1 MQRITIEIPDDVF
14 DAFNKSAKQMGE
26 KFAETMGDFVSSNPY
41 FSDVRQTMCDNA
53 VSLDEWKKERGVDA
67 ESFRGKAEGC
77 HRNSYNMQW
86 HG

>member
-53 VSLDEWKKERGVDA
+53 VSLDEWKKERGFGI
-67 ESFRGKAEGC
+67 SGKGISRSIRR
-77 HRNSYNMQW
+77 RNTPK
-86 HG
+86 